1 MSTCGQN
8 GSSCYT
14 TRTDGKRIGVRNR
27 CKCGSEEIPRTL
39 SVADTIKID
48 KELNEECACKGD
60 ECKTVELNYTSKP
73 DNEGWTF
80 LHKGRCGEC
89 SNPQDY
95 SVYVKTAQN
104 LTLYS
109 KKAAFKSIF
118 SLQAATDMMRSAGFT
133 EQCSKCWVE
142 NMSNTLVHC
151 FWQCIF
157 SNNKTCEDGK
167 LPKCLQCDEDYSGE
181 YFRNCA
187 GMTRRRAGIVT
198 DICRQDGEIVDK

>member
-1 MSTCGQN
+1 MSTCDGKN
-8 GSSCYT
+8 SSCYT
-14 TRTDGKRIGVRNR
+14 TRTGGKRIGVRNR
-27 CKCGSEEIPRTL
+27 CKCGSDEIARTL
-39 SVADTIKID
+39 SIADTMKID
-48 KELNEECACKGD
+48 KELDEQCVCKGD
-60 ECKTVELNYTSKP
+60 ECKTVTLDSVS
-73 DNEGWTF
+73 EGWYF

-89 SNPQDY
+89 SNPQDHD
-95 SVYVKTAQN
+95 VYVKTAQN

-118 SLQAATDMMRSAGFT
+118 SLKAATDMMRSAGFT

-198 DICRQDGEIVDK
+198 DICRQDGEIVN